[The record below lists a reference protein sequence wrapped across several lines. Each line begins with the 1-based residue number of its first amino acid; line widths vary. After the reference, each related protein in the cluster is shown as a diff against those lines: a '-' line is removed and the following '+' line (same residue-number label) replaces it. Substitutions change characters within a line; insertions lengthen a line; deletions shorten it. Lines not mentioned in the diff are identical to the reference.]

1 LLGPSGDGPGA
12 SVTSTEVCRTD
23 ARKATRA
30 PLPGSAHPKKAQSFL
45 YGGRKRVWRETH
57 RRRRRR
63 EHRAERRR
71 FDETKFGRPLYRRRS
86 RTVEPF
92 FGRFKEVFELDE
104 RLWHAGLGN
113 NRTMTLAA
121 LLLYQILLVYNR
133 IKGPGN
139 AEVKGILDL
148 L

>member
-1 LLGPSGDGPGA
+1 M
-12 SVTSTEVCRTD
+12 RN
-23 ARKATRA
+23 
-30 PLPGSAHPKKAQSFL
+30 GSAGGWSGRSGRHNR

-71 FDETKFGRPLYRRRS
+71 FDETKFGRPLYRRRG

-92 FGRFKEVFELDE
+92 FGRLKEVFELDE